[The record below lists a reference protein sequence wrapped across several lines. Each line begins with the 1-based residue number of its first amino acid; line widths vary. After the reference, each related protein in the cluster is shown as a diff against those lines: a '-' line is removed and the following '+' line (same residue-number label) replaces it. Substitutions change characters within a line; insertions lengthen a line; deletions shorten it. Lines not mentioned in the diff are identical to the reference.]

1 MKKVILST
9 AIMTML
15 FGFRAVAQETTT
27 SATTKVGVKGG
38 FSFSNLYTKDVDDK
52 NMLTGLTAGIFIEA
66 PISNN
71 VAFQPEFNFTM
82 KGAEL
87 QYNNVFAQG
96 KTKFGLSYLE
106 VPVLIKAN
114 ILPVLNVH
122 FGPYI
127 AYLVDARITNEDPNG
142 TVNFEQTYNEDDFNR
157 FDYGL
162 SGGVGLDF
170 GPFGLGARYNYGLRT
185 IGKEQSF
192 GGVNY
197 TFPDG
202 KNSNFT
208 LFASLKF

>member
-27 SATTKVGVKGG
+27 SATTKVGVRGG